1 VTICFVNRLDPQ
13 NVGIEGMRKWG
24 RRFQIRQK
32 TRENCQKCID
42 ASKCTKGLVW
52 SELHIKKQLGK
63 LIATLQ
69 GARLCIFYDELNE
82 NIYFLH

>member
-13 NVGIEGMRKWG
+13 NVVIEGMRKWG

-32 TRENCQKCID
+32 TNENCQKCID
-42 ASKCTKGLVW
+42 TGKCTEGTVW

-69 GARLCIFYDELNE
+69 GARLCIFNDVLDKK
-82 NIYFLH
+82 